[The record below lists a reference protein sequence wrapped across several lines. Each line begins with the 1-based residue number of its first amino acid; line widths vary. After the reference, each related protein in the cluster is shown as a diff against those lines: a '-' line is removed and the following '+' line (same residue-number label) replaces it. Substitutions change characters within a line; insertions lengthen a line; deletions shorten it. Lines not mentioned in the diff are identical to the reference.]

1 MNSFL
6 KFILCFIVIIAITKN
21 TVVNIPDDA
30 CGTDGTGG
38 NCEISTA
45 SPFSNSSIAESIC
58 W

>member
-1 MNSFL
+1 ML
-6 KFILCFIVIIAITKN
+6 LVHVLILLVLI
-21 TVVNIPDDA
+21 VNIPDDA

-58 W
+58 